1 VRTFIRLLLALCSL
15 GAIFACGLP
24 SFANVVIPKAKLAGE
39 TVYVRIGQDS
49 ASVAAVFKVE
59 PPETADAK
67 VIYFPIFAVGEVDP
81 ATVLAQANVDF
92 SINEK
97 PGELVTPCAAPAG
110 LDLKIG
116 RVRTYWFSIAI
127 EDAPDSPPSEG
138 PVLVRLSYSQP
149 LIKGEF
155 LYLPIIPGQTKDEA
169 AWSYQML
176 ARADHHIVRVITE
189 KAEYF
194 PLADAVSIHLR
205 DRQILQLR

>member
-1 VRTFIRLLLALCSL
+1 MTRLLAFVLFVAL
-15 GAIFACGLP
+15 GASA
-24 SFANVVIPKAKLAGE
+24 FANDIVPKAKLAGE

-49 ASVAAVFKVE
+49 ASVAAVFKFE
-59 PPETADAK
+59 PGATADART
-67 VIYFPIFAVGEVDP
+67 IYFPIFAVGEVDP
-81 ATVLAQANVDF
+81 AAVLAQANVDF
-92 SINEK
+92 SIDEK

-116 RVRTYWFSIAI
+116 RIRACWFSIAI
-127 EDAPDSPPSEG
+127 EDAPDRVETEH
-138 PVLVRLSYSQP
+138 PVLVRLSYTQP

-155 LYLPIIPGQTKDEA
+155 LYLPVIPGQSKDDA

-176 ARADHHIVRVITE
+176 ARADHHIVRVITG